1 MTNDPLSW
9 YPTNNNLAVSSDLN
23 QIGVNVTSINI
34 FNLIFSIIFVIALIY
49 GIYLLLK
56 LLNKNKTKT
65 DNHLLKRINVS
76 QNLTVD
82 FIKINKK
89 LYILANNQNSLELL
103 DVIKQEKDILEIL
116 SADSENLDKRS
127 INEKFDNTL
136 RTILRKTDEVEGT
149 KKKWFLFQKYH

>member
-34 FNLIFSIIFVIALIY
+34 FNLIFPIIFVIALIY